1 MFFRAVLTSV
11 QFSSSR
17 KVGHE
22 HSAGCLILDENKSE
36 IELTGHLTNV
46 VNSISGLPTAKP
58 KASRRHKSALQSV
71 LISLC
76 VSIRRKKEKKKQSNC
91 CEEAKIATSSSDE
104 VFTSEP
110 RAPVHLHASSR
121 ALGSFG
127 ISQLYF
133 PPNCLISLSSHRWQ
147 SMILYLCCYLR
158 FSITPKISLF
168 KN

>member
-58 KASRRHKSALQSV
+58 KASRRHKSALQSALNCHGIFLKNIYVSFMCGPVPLIQDGLSFIVSLEIRQYKSSSFFV
-71 LISLC
+71 LLEIILVHLCSLYSWKNYRIGLSIST
-76 VSIRRKKEKKKQSNC
+76 KKK
-91 CEEAKIATSSSDE
+91 K
-104 VFTSEP
+104 
-110 RAPVHLHASSR
+110 RW
-121 ALGSFG
+121 LGV
-127 ISQLYF
+127 
-133 PPNCLISLSSHRWQ
+133 W
-147 SMILYLCCYLR
+147 
-158 FSITPKISLF
+158 
-168 KN
+168 

>member
-76 VSIRRKKEKKKQSNC
+76 VSIRRKKEKKKNSP
-91 CEEAKIATSSSDE
+91 IA
-104 VFTSEP
+104 VRKPKLQPARQMKFLPLNQGLPFTYMLPPE
-110 RAPVHLHASSR
+110 HLAHSAFHSCIFLPIAS
-121 ALGSFG
+121 F
-127 ISQLYF
+127 
-133 PPNCLISLSSHRWQ
+133 
-147 SMILYLCCYLR
+147 
-158 FSITPKISLF
+158 LF
-168 KN
+168 LVIGGKA